1 MKNLFIF
8 RAFKSAL
15 SRFRIYKSA
24 FSLVEMLMALL
35 VASLLLAALAP
46 VMTRKMNENLHITG
60 EFTNN
65 GRSVV
70 KEIAYGDAEFCPTI
84 VRDSNGDELY
94 CEGEYTVPDGFKNIT
109 VTAIGAGGGGGT
121 APTAGYIEY
130 INEGAAETFTVPAMV
145 DNLEATLISGGA
157 GGGAGGQVEDS
168 VPYTTAGEFTWN
180 VPAIAKNK
188 YAVVTACGGGGGGG
202 GFVTANYISGA
213 AGGLGGGG
221 GYFSRAVLASNNNY
235 SVIIGGGGG
244 GGAAASSTSYAQGLN
259 GTAGSGGGGGGDAW
273 GDQSGTGGR
282 GGKNG
287 GTAGYTRGALSYF
300 GLGGERGDTSLSSN
314 TDGNNGTLGSH
325 AAGGNGSSAGG
336 SALWGSI
343 YKPDGTPIAHGQG
356 AGGGGGSITGYGG
369 GGGGG
374 GCGGAGGG
382 GGGGATIFGTRTA
395 PVFVAAGGGGGGG
408 GAIDDVDY
416 DNKSVRVP
424 SEAEYFAGAEGAR
437 KHGGGGGGGGGGGTG
452 GGNGGNG
459 GRGGVSH
466 SANGGNGAGYLGS
479 TIFGTN
485 YCGGGTAFQ
494 SYAKS
499 WLRNAVKGG
508 NGKPGAMRITYLNYG
523 PGGSGGGSGQ
533 IVPLQPVSVTPNE
546 KLEVYIGKGA
556 SGGTAGEITAS
567 STINNIAKAAGR
579 GLGGNNTTAGDIL
592 RSKIMRNTDIILTTC
607 TVTNGCGTFG
617 GSPTGET
624 YPRSLNPYHATHG
637 SISTGNPK
645 SFNYTSK
652 DGFTN
657 EDGRN
662 AGDFDGSGTIFLG
675 AKTYANST
683 SGGAGGKVTTPWFS
697 CTPGQ
702 GGKSAGQKGT
712 DASGYGCGGGGGFG
726 LSDGG
731 KGSGG
736 YARLSWNM
744 YWDTTLKA
752 YNSKTQATG
761 GGGASGNIIKETV
774 RVNEGQ
780 VIPIKIG
787 AGGLGAK
794 VVNNQIMDATAGGET
809 IFGSD
814 TFIKIRAG
822 GGGGGESPK
831 IQDGKLVKGAGGAV
845 SNICHSGSRDLHNNR
860 NYCTQGTTGSASA
873 DNDEGITIGGLG
885 AAFTYKFDET
895 TYIGKSGAGGIQSTE
910 YNNAKG
916 QNAEGIAAGGGGA
929 PLLIHTKIQNTSGLN
944 HPQGGNGAPGRII
957 LQLWE

>member
-356 AGGGGGSITGYGG
+356 AGGGGGSITGYG
-369 GGGGG
+369 
-374 GCGGAGGG
+374 
-382 GGGGATIFGTRTA
+382 
-395 PVFVAAGGGGGGG
+395 AAGAA
-408 GAIDDVDY
+408 GAAGAQEVE
-416 DNKSVRVP
+416 VAGVP
-424 SEAEYFAGAEGAR
+424 QYSEQGRHPYLLPQAVVVAGAVLLMMWITITNLYAYHLKQNILPVLKAPENTVAVVAVVAGAALEVVTVVTVAEAEF
-437 KHGGGGGGGGGGGTG
+437 H
-452 GGNGGNG
+452 
-459 GRGGVSH
+459 
-466 SANGGNGAGYLGS
+466 
-479 TIFGTN
+479 IQQ
-485 YCGGGTAFQ
+485 TA
-494 SYAKS
+494 
-499 WLRNAVKGG
+499 
-508 NGKPGAMRITYLNYG
+508 
-523 PGGSGGGSGQ
+523 
-533 IVPLQPVSVTPNE
+533 
-546 KLEVYIGKGA
+546 
-556 SGGTAGEITAS
+556 
-567 STINNIAKAAGR
+567 
-579 GLGGNNTTAGDIL
+579 
-592 RSKIMRNTDIILTTC
+592 
-607 TVTNGCGTFG
+607 
-617 GSPTGET
+617 
-624 YPRSLNPYHATHG
+624 
-637 SISTGNPK
+637 
-645 SFNYTSK
+645 
-652 DGFTN
+652 
-657 EDGRN
+657 
-662 AGDFDGSGTIFLG
+662 
-675 AKTYANST
+675 
-683 SGGAGGKVTTPWFS
+683 
-697 CTPGQ
+697 
-702 GGKSAGQKGT
+702 
-712 DASGYGCGGGGGFG
+712 
-726 LSDGG
+726 
-731 KGSGG
+731 
-736 YARLSWNM
+736 
-744 YWDTTLKA
+744 
-752 YNSKTQATG
+752 
-761 GGGASGNIIKETV
+761 ETV
-774 RVNEGQ
+774 RVIWVLQYSARITAAAERLFNHMQ
-780 VIPIKIG
+780 K
-787 AGGLGAK
+787 AGL
-794 VVNNQIMDATAGGET
+794 ET
-809 IFGSD
+809 
-814 TFIKIRAG
+814 R
-822 GGGGGESPK
+822 
-831 IQDGKLVKGAGGAV
+831 
-845 SNICHSGSRDLHNNR
+845 
-860 NYCTQGTTGSASA
+860 
-873 DNDEGITIGGLG
+873 
-885 AAFTYKFDET
+885 
-895 TYIGKSGAGGIQSTE
+895 
-910 YNNAKG
+910 
-916 QNAEGIAAGGGGA
+916 
-929 PLLIHTKIQNTSGLN
+929 
-944 HPQGGNGAPGRII
+944 
-957 LQLWE
+957 